1 MAGRKRFDPLRSFV
15 GEGFVSKD
23 GFVMLPS
30 DGGDVALRRFEL
42 KDDLTAD
49 NTAATAY
56 LLTYD
61 ATTEEYAI
69 DENVEFELYS
79 FIGFTGVGRV
89 VEGEGE
95 EEEITDGTRGWCT
108 KKDGRWEVVGNSTA
122 GYDRITG
129 LTTAAVDGSGF
140 TIDNVDVVK
149 GADPREDTSSSAE
162 TVTIVNTPGWKMA
175 DNQRIFAH
183 WDERLN
189 SGDGGWEVYLVYSTV
204 TVVTDVTISNRKLKK
219 KTKTI
224 GVFYAG
230 TESDWS
236 AGVNVL
242 DSDDLDE
249 ITFMTNVQVSGTT
262 LQKKTRK
269 IIAYNPDGN
278 DESDWSTWH
287 TGTECE

>member
-30 DGGDVALRRFEL
+30 DGGDVEPRRFEL

-129 LTTAAVDGSGF
+129 LTTAAVTGGNF
-140 TIDNVDVVK
+140 YIDNVKVIK
-149 GADPREDTSSSAE
+149 GANPLDDPDSTTETIPATNTMSWTAE
-162 TVTIVNTPGWKMA
+162 IAKEARLEWNETE
-175 DNQRIFAH
+175 QRWECYQI
-183 WDERLN
+183 
-189 SGDGGWEVYLVYSTV
+189 DGC
-204 TVVTDVTISNRKLKK
+204 
-219 KTKTI
+219 
-224 GVFYAG
+224 AG
-230 TESDWS
+230 G
-236 AGVNVL
+236 A
-242 DSDDLDE
+242 
-249 ITFMTNVQVSGTT
+249 
-262 LQKKTRK
+262 
-269 IIAYNPDGN
+269 
-278 DESDWSTWH
+278 
-287 TGTECE
+287 

>member
-30 DGGDVALRRFEL
+30 DGGDVEFRRFEL

-56 LLTYD
+56 LLIYD

-69 DENVEFELYS
+69 DENIEFELYS

-129 LTTAAVDGSGF
+129 LTTAAVTGGNF
-140 TIDNVDVVK
+140 TIDNVTVIR
-149 GADPREDTSSSAE
+149 GANPLEDPDSTSE
-162 TVTIVNTPGWKMA
+162 TVA
-175 DNQRIFAH
+175 
-183 WDERLN
+183 
-189 SGDGGWEVYLVYSTV
+189 
-204 TVVTDVTISNRKLKK
+204 ISN
-219 KTKTI
+219 
-224 GVFYAG
+224 VFGWDAD
-230 TESDWS
+230 E
-236 AGVNVL
+236 NVRVHA
-242 DSDDLDE
+242 E
-249 ITFMTNVQVSGTT
+249 WNATAEAWQAYQVKCPS
-262 LQKKTRK
+262 
-269 IIAYNPDGN
+269 
-278 DESDWSTWH
+278 
-287 TGTECE
+287 

>member
-30 DGGDVALRRFEL
+30 DGGDVEPRRFEL

-69 DENVEFELYS
+69 DENIEFELYS

-129 LTTAAVDGSGF
+129 LTTAAVTDGNTTI
-140 TIDNVDVVK
+140 TIDNIKVIS
-149 GADPREDTSSSAE
+149 GADPREDTSSSSE
-162 TVTIVNTPGWKMA
+162 T
-175 DNQRIFAH
+175 
-183 WDERLN
+183 L
-189 SGDGGWEVYLVYSTV
+189 
-204 TVVTDVTISNRKLKK
+204 
-219 KTKTI
+219 
-224 GVFYAG
+224 
-230 TESDWS
+230 
-236 AGVNVL
+236 
-242 DSDDLDE
+242 
-249 ITFMTNVQVSGTT
+249 
-262 LQKKTRK
+262 
-269 IIAYNPDGN
+269 
-278 DESDWSTWH
+278 
-287 TGTECE
+287 TGTKPSSWTADENKKAWLEWNKTDKTWDAYQLDGCSVPS